1 MPAVLRPCAK
11 QVATVI
17 KAYEQAGR
25 EGYLAAS
32 EGEKVQVLYVGHGED
47 ESGWIYAQRHPLV
60 SKDEQGWLPAEH
72 VEGEKL
78 SEVEC
83 KSATTPREPES
94 GYLDCKPPQLLKV
107 LHWGDKA
114 DTRDWIYAEAAGQ
127 QGWIALWKVQQASE
141 RNIFPHWRLV
151 QQKTRL
157 LPFPNVPEEDRDNYG
172 GYGSVEGNEKW
183 SVPAG
188 RNVEV
193 LAFEGQMAQVVHR
206 GMNGWVEKAALS
218 SDVKEAP
225 PPPPEEPPPS
235 RPSQGGGASND
246 QPPPRPARRAP
257 RPGQESP
264 QQQPAEVP
272 GESAPTAKATSPTA
286 KPTTRPR
293 AAPPPSLMLT
303 QQAAQSCKA
312 TGRGGLQDRDPP
324 PPPLPPA
331 PPARAAKAVPASSPV
346 TASTS
351 QQRPNQAAAKQPA
364 QQVQPVIELVT
375 FGLEN
380 LDSSL
385 YDRCREHPG
394 GGASVQIPDADLK
407 DILRTGRNED
417 VDIFLDARMFPDPE
431 AFTLTRHSGRHYK
444 IVQRLCQHRN
454 FPTWLKNAWHKFRKV
469 AEARGEMWSRKQL
482 MKPVTIGVYCRAGKH
497 RSVAAAGILK
507 HIFTAT
513 GYMCPEVRHLSYAMW
528 GRNCCK
534 GRCEECQQ
542 PPPELQDTFNDAL
555 QRWLMISN

>member
-1 MPAVLRPCAK
+1 MPAVTRRPCLK

-17 KAYEQAGR
+17 KAYEQAGH
-25 EGYLAAS
+25 EGYLAANV
-32 EGEKVQVLYVGHGED
+32 GEKVQVLYVGGEKQD
-47 ESGWIYAQRHPLV
+47 ESGWIYAQRLPLV

-78 SEVEC
+78 SVVEC
-83 KSATTPREPES
+83 KSATTPCEPDS
-94 GYLDCKPPQLLKV
+94 GYLECKPPQLLKV
-107 LHWGDKA
+107 LYWGDKV
-114 DTRDWIYAEAAGQ
+114 DTRDWIYAEAGQ
-127 QGWIALWKVQQASE
+127 LRGWIALWKVAVPEEVQKTSE
-141 RNIFPHWRLV
+141 RHFFPHWRLV

-172 GYGSVEGNEKW
+172 GYGSVEGNEKF

-193 LAFEGQMAQVVHR
+193 LAFEDQMAQVVHK
-206 GMNGWVEKAALS
+206 GMKGWVEFTALS
-218 SDVKEAP
+218 PDVKEAP
-225 PPPPEEPPPS
+225 PPPPAAPPPS
-235 RPSQGGGASND
+235 RTCRAAGASSDD
-246 QPPPRPARRAP
+246 QPPPRPARPAP
-257 RPGQESP
+257 RPGQESVL
-264 QQQPAEVP
+264 QKAAELGVP
-272 GESAPTAKATSPTA
+272 APTAKAKSTVS
-286 KPTTRPR
+286 RR
-293 AAPPPSLMLT
+293 APPPPVSLMLT
-303 QQAAQSCKA
+303 QQAAAQSCKML
-312 TGRGGLQDRDPP
+312 GQDRELPP

-331 PPARAAKAVPASSPV
+331 PQAKAA
-346 TASTS
+346 
-351 QQRPNQAAAKQPA
+351 PNQPSQL
-364 QQVQPVIELVT
+364 VQPIIDLVT

-380 LDSSL
+380 LDSNL

-394 GGASVQIPDADLK
+394 GGASVQIPDSDLK
-407 DILRTGRNED
+407 EMLRIGRNED
-417 VDIFLDARMFPDPE
+417 VDIFLDARMFPDPD

-469 AEARGEMWSRKQL
+469 AEARGDMWSKTQV
-482 MKPVTIGVYCRAGKH
+482 MKPVIIAVYCRAGKH

-513 GYMCPEVRHLSYAMW
+513 GYMCPEIRHLSYDKW

-534 GRCEECQQ
+534 GRCEECLQ